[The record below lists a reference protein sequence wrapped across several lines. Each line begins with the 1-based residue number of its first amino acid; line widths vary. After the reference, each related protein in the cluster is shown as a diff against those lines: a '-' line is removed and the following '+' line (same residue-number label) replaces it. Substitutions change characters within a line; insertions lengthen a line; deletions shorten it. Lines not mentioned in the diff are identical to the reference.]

1 MKRMFILAAI
11 AALVLVASN
20 AIADE
25 KKEMKAE
32 KKPVTLKGEI
42 VDTGCYIAHGAMGE
56 KHKDCAS
63 KCIANGMPMGNASAV
78 YVNQKFLDGSNVS
91 GADTSVEQAEVV
103 CAGLGAPY
111 RARHDIH
118 FSGTI
123 DGGDTSS
130 MQVQVIRAA
139 LGTGTSLG
147 CSNICPN

>member
-20 AIADE
+20 AFADE

-63 KCIANGMPMGNASAV
+63 KCIANGMPMGLMTADGKLYLLTLDHDNADP
-78 YVNQKFLDGSNVS
+78 YNQCKTMA
-91 GADTSVEQAEVV
+91 GAMVEV
-103 CAGLGAPY
+103 
-111 RARHDIH
+111 
-118 FSGTI
+118 
-123 DGGDTSS
+123 
-130 MQVQVIRAA
+130 
-139 LGTGTSLG
+139 TGTVAERNG
-147 CSNICPN
+147 VKAIDVTGVKAVATAAATK